1 MYFRF
6 ADLSTT
12 SGDLPPNSRIQGT
25 KFFAAACATSLP
37 FSDDPVKIIKSKFI
51 FLALPINIHTSNWQK
66 FHSLSL

>member
-12 SGDLPPNSRIQGT
+12 SGDFPPNSRIQGT

-37 FSDDPVKIIKSKFI
+37 FSDDPVKIIKSTFI
-51 FLALPINIHTSNWQK
+51 LVA
-66 FHSLSL
+66 